1 MNTPHGSRRELITS
15 YRHLTALIHLHPR
28 GGWQPTIGFMRALTV
43 EGVRVEGSSLI
54 VAVRNA
60 EGVDLVVDEVFI
72 KRAVARLHALSMKE
86 AMLK

>member
-1 MNTPHGSRRELITS
+1 
-15 YRHLTALIHLHPR
+15 
-28 GGWQPTIGFMRALTV
+28 MRALTV